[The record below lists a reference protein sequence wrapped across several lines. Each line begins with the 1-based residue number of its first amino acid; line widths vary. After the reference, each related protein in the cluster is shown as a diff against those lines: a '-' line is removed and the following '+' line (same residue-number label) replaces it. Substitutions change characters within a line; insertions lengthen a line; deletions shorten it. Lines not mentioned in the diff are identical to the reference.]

1 MYAAFNGNPVSY
13 TDPTGLGAVGDDQN
27 TSWLTGLSATPT
39 DLSNPFNLA
48 TASEPEDWV
57 DKTMD
62 FVQGVYDDYEATTPA
77 WLKTVD
83 QASLLLIPGVGEADG
98 AIMTTEAAEETAG
111 VAGEAAQTGG
121 GAPNFIVSEGGTVY
135 PVPEGATGPF
145 PAESGNGFQFTGG
158 SGGNG
163 LSSSATDFRFMD
175 PVTTGKYQYPGGYGS
190 YGNAAGQTI
199 NPLTGQTIAPSNPW
213 WHIPGQ

>member
-1 MYAAFNGNPVSY
+1 MTAIFNCLLALLFSLSGPAMAGN
-13 TDPTGLGAVGDDQN
+13 GDFRQ
-27 TSWLTGLSATPT
+27 SPL
-39 DLSNPFNLA
+39 
-48 TASEPEDWV
+48 
-57 DKTMD
+57 
-62 FVQGVYDDYEATTPA
+62 
-77 WLKTVD
+77 
-83 QASLLLIPGVGEADG
+83 
-98 AIMTTEAAEETAG
+98 AAEETAG
-111 VAGEAAQTGG
+111 TVGEAAQTGG
-121 GAPNFIVSEGGTVY
+121 SAPNFIVSEGGTAY

-163 LSSSATDFRFMD
+163 LSPSTTDFRFMD

-213 WHIPGQ
+213 WHIPAQ

>member
-1 MYAAFNGNPVSY
+1 MAGNG
-13 TDPTGLGAVGDDQN
+13 
-27 TSWLTGLSATPT
+27 
-39 DLSNPFNLA
+39 
-48 TASEPEDWV
+48 
-57 DKTMD
+57 D
-62 FVQGVYDDYEATTPA
+62 FRQSP
-77 WLKTVD
+77 L
-83 QASLLLIPGVGEADG
+83 
-98 AIMTTEAAEETAG
+98 AAEETAG
-111 VAGEAAQTGG
+111 TVGEAAQTGG
-121 GAPNFIVSEGGTVY
+121 SAPNFIVSEGGTAY

-163 LSSSATDFRFMD
+163 LSPSTTDFRFMD

-213 WHIPGQ
+213 WHIPAQ